1 VPPIP
6 HEPIEYRPDHSF
18 ALADDPASP
27 EAVLRKKHLLDSSM
41 LRELEPRLDAVR
53 GRIAAGDYPPDWKP
67 LDAGFIHLP
76 EQLLV
81 AKRTEKSAS
90 LLARMKLAADRI
102 RKLCDRV
109 VLLGIGGSSMGTRAL
124 FGALCDPYHNELTR
138 GERRRAPRLYFEGD
152 NVDSDS
158 FRSLVELLRAK
169 CTDPTRTATR
179 YGIIVISKSGT
190 TLETSAAFRIL
201 RRHAKEF
208 YREHEDIYRQV
219 VVAVTGEGSQLWQI
233 TEQDGLPVENRFGMP
248 GDVGGRYSIFT
259 AVGLVPAAVLGINVT
274 ELLSGAADMTKRFFA
289 EPPATNPV
297 LRYAGVSYLAERK
310 RGATIRALQG
320 WSKKLEWVGYWYDQL
335 LAESLGKHETG
346 ATPITAVGTR
356 DLHSRG
362 QQHQD
367 GRRDKLITNL
377 RVLRPRH
384 ESEAIG
390 TSDQDLDDLDAVQT
404 KTLHDCMN
412 AAADGTTRAYF
423 DAARPTADIVLP
435 TVDEY
440 SLGQLFQFFMLATV
454 AEGLLVGVNPFG
466 QPGVEAYKRNMNAIL
481 RGTSGA

>member
-1 VPPIP
+1 MPPISR
-6 HEPIEYRPDHSF
+6 EPIEYRPDRCF
-18 ALADDPASP
+18 APAEESASP
-27 EAVLRKKHLLDSSM
+27 EAILRKTHLLDCSM
-41 LRELEPRLDAVR
+41 LRDLEPRLDAVR
-53 GRIAAGDYPPDWKP
+53 NRVAARDYPADWQP
-67 LDAGFIHLP
+67 LDTGFVHLP
-76 EQLLV
+76 GELLA
-81 AKRTEKSAS
+81 AKKTEKSAS
-90 LLARMKLAADRI
+90 VLARVKQATDRM

-124 FGALCDPYHNELTR
+124 FGALCNPNHNELTR
-138 GERRRAPRLYFEGD
+138 GERRRAPRIYFEGD
-152 NVDSDS
+152 NVDCDS
-158 FRSLVELLRAK
+158 FASLAELLRTK

-201 RRHAKEF
+201 RRQAREF
-208 YREHEDIYRQV
+208 YREHDDIYRQV
-219 VVAVTGEGSQLWQI
+219 VVAVTGEGGRLWQI
-233 TEQDGLPVENRFGMP
+233 AQQDGLPVENVFSMP

-259 AVGLVPAAVLGINVT
+259 GVGLVPAAILGLNVV
-274 ELLSGAADMTKRFFA
+274 ELLSGAADMTKRFLS
-289 EPPATNPV
+289 EPAATNPV

-310 RGATIRALQG
+310 RGATIRVLQG
-320 WSKKLEWVGYWYDQL
+320 WSKKLEWLGYWYDQL
-335 LAESLGKHETG
+335 LAESLGKHGTG

-377 RVLRPRH
+377 RVQRPRL
-384 ESEAIG
+384 EPVPIG
-390 TSDQDLDDLDAVQT
+390 PSDQNLDELDGLQS
-404 KTLHDCMN
+404 KTLYDCMN

-423 DAARPTADIVLP
+423 DAARPTADLVLP

-454 AEGLLVGVNPFG
+454 VEGLLVHVNPFG
-466 QPGVEAYKRNMNAIL
+466 QPGVEAYKRNMNEIL
-481 RGTSGA
+481 RAT